1 MEVMKNID
9 KKQDLLKNTLHSPKK
24 SEDEGNISPEYVQK
38 IKRIMKE
45 ERIKIKDI
53 DQFFN
58 ED

>member
-1 MEVMKNID
+1 MKNID
-9 KKQDLLKNTLHSPKK
+9 KKQDIVKNTSLSPKK
-24 SEDEGNISPEYVQK
+24 RVDEGNIRPEYVQK

-53 DQFFN
+53 DQFFK

>member
-1 MEVMKNID
+1 MEAMKNMD
-9 KKQDLLKNTLHSPKK
+9 KKQDLLKKAPLSPKK
-24 SEDEGNISPEYVQK
+24 SEDEGNIRPEYVQK

-53 DQFFN
+53 DQFFK